1 MMKIAYTMKRL
12 LLSILTCLLIT
23 TSSQEAQEALYLH
36 EKVNSTT
43 SKPGYRPVIKSQGEG
58 STDGDYFDDTANISA
73 TIVNIYNIGIMSM
86 YQVDLLQLSYIL
98 ANGSLYNSSCH
109 GSSILFYPDNYTLE
123 KGEYVEKIEGSTSDE
138 LVNQLTI
145 TLNQPSENSK
155 RVIGPYGTT
164 IGKKNFTFEGYIF
177 AFHGR
182 TGKYVL
188 QNIGVYYIPPA
199 KKTAYFGPPSQDF
212 KEDPD
217 AMNPPVVKVSKIIIH
232 HSNRINSLQF
242 EYRLHGG
249 ARRLGRQ
256 YPIGPVKGVL
266 TTLVFSDNEWLIGAY
281 GKIRKGWFHSQIQI
295 TFVTRKADG
304 SRSQYG
310 PYGGAYNDDVIST
323 TKFNMTGTIIGYWG
337 YFNNGLNSVGFF
349 YF

>member
-1 MMKIAYTMKRL
+1 
-12 LLSILTCLLIT
+12 
-23 TSSQEAQEALYLH
+23 
-36 EKVNSTT
+36 
-43 SKPGYRPVIKSQGEG
+43 
-58 STDGDYFDDTANISA
+58 
-73 TIVNIYNIGIMSM
+73 MSM

-109 GSSILFYPDNYTLE
+109 GSNMLFYPDNFTLE
-123 KGEYVEKIEGSTSDE
+123 KGEYVEKIEGSTSDS

-199 KKTAYFGPPSQDF
+199 KETAYFGLPSQNF
-212 KEDPD
+212 KEEPD
-217 AMNPPVVKVSKIIIH
+217 AMNPPVVKVSKVIIY
-232 HSNRINSLQF
+232 HSDRINSLQL

-249 ARRLGRQ
+249 ERRLGRQ
-256 YPIGPVKGVL
+256 YPKGPAKGVL
-266 TTLVFSDNEWLIGAY
+266 TTLVFSDSEWLIGAY
-281 GKIRKGWFHSQIQI
+281 GKIRKGRSQSQIQI
-295 TFVTRKADG
+295 SFVTRKADG
-304 SRSQYG
+304 SQSQYG
-310 PYGGAYNDDVIST
+310 PYGRAYNDDVIST
-323 TKFNMTGTIIGYWG
+323 TKFNMTGTIIGYRG
-337 YFNNGLNSVGFF
+337 HFNNGLNSVGFF